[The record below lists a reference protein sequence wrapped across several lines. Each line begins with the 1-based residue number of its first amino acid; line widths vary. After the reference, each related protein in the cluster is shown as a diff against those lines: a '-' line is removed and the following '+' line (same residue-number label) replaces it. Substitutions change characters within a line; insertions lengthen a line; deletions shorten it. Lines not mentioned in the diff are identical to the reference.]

1 MALTS
6 GISCMHINTHMI
18 RPATATRRLPG
29 LVAVVAAVLWL
40 GTAHGAAHKLEVV
53 TTVAPLTNIVA
64 NVAGSY
70 AHVEG
75 IIPEGVDSH
84 TFEPV
89 PSNAKQLSTADIIFV
104 NGLHL
109 ETLIVKL
116 AQKVKQASTPIVYL
130 GNHTITKDEWRY
142 DFSFPKDRGNP
153 NPHLW
158 MDVAFAQRFAEIARD
173 TLARLDPQHRD
184 GYYANTTAYL
194 ARLSKLDAAMFDC
207 VASIPAKNR
216 KLVTYHDSF
225 AYFSPR
231 YGMKVIAAIQPS
243 DFSEPRPQDIVAI
256 IKQLRREQVPAIF
269 GSVVFPSK
277 VLEEISRES
286 GTKYVNKLEDDEL
299 PGDIG
304 QPNHTYMGMMAR
316 DMGIIAGALGGD
328 GQCMARIDVTNLPP
342 QGVN

>member
-1 MALTS
+1 MTQTS
-6 GISCMHINTHMI
+6 VT
-18 RPATATRRLPG
+18 RPTAHQQARGRSNITLR
-29 LVAVVAAVLWL
+29 ALWL
-40 GTAHGAAHKLEVV
+40 TVTAAALCLGSVRAGADTLRVV

-64 NVAGSY
+64 NVAGGY
-70 AHVEG
+70 AKVQG

-89 PSNAKQLSTADIIFV
+89 PSNAKLLSEADVIFV

-109 ETLIVKL
+109 ETLIIKL
-116 AQKVKQASTPIVYL
+116 AEKVKKSSTPIVHL
-130 GNHTITKDEWRY
+130 GEHTISKDEWRY

-173 TLARLDPQHRD
+173 TLARLDPGHKD

-194 ARLSKLDAAMFDC
+194 ARLSKLDAAIFDC
-207 VASIPAKNR
+207 VASIPPKNR

-243 DFSEPRPQDIVAI
+243 DFSEPRPQDMVAI
-256 IKQLRREQVPAIF
+256 IKQLREEQVPAIF

-286 GTKYVNKLEDDEL
+286 GTKYVNELEDDEL

-304 QPNHTYMGMMAR
+304 RPNHTYMGMMAR

-328 GQCMARIDVTNLPP
+328 GQCMARVDVTNLPST
-342 QGVN
+342 GIK

>member
-1 MALTS
+1 MTILDDIPGTAITTGS
-6 GISCMHINTHMI
+6 NTA
-18 RPATATRRLPG
+18 RPSYT
-29 LVAVVAAVLWL
+29 VLYAML
-40 GTAHGAAHKLEVV
+40 AMVLCVGTAHAADHKLRVV

-64 NVAGSY
+64 NVAGGH
-70 AHVEG
+70 ARVEG

-89 PSNAKQLSTADIIFV
+89 PSNAKLLSNADVIFV

-109 ETLIVKL
+109 ETLIIKL
-116 AQKVKQASTPIVYL
+116 AEKVKKASTPIVRL
-130 GNHTITKDEWRY
+130 GSHTISKDEWRY
-142 DFSFPKDRGNP
+142 DFSFPRDRGNP

-158 MDVAFAQRFAEIARD
+158 MDVAYAQRFAEITRD
-173 TLARLDPQHRD
+173 TLARLDPRHKD

-243 DFSEPRPQDIVAI
+243 DFSEPRPQDMVAI
-256 IKQLRREQVPAIF
+256 IKQLREEQVPAIF

-277 VLEEISRES
+277 VLEQISRES
-286 GTKYVNKLEDDEL
+286 GTKYVNELEDDEL

-328 GQCMARIDVTNLPP
+328 GQCMAHIDVTNLPST
-342 QGVN
+342 GVD